1 MWNTILFDLD
11 GTLTDSQEG
20 IINAIS
26 YALDYMGVHM
36 ERGELVKFI
45 GPPLMESL
53 PEYCG
58 FNLKQSEDAIERFRE
73 YYQARGW
80 LENAPYPGVPALLRD
95 LKAAGKELLVATSK
109 PEDMAVQVL
118 EHFGLAQYFERICG
132 APSSAPDSTRKADV
146 VRRALSGAADP
157 SRAVMVGDR
166 RHDVAGAKEN
176 GLPCIGVL
184 YGYGG
189 REELEAAGAAFVAED
204 VGALKE
210 CLQIGRAHV

>member
-45 GPPLMESL
+45 GPPLLESL

-189 REELEAAGAAFVAED
+189 REEL
-204 VGALKE
+204 
-210 CLQIGRAHV
+210 

>member
-53 PEYCG
+53 PEYSG

-109 PEDMAVQVL
+109 PEAMAVQVL
-118 EHFGLAQYFERICG
+118 EHFGLAQYFESAARPPARRT
-132 APSSAPDSTRKADV
+132 APERRTWSAGPSVA
-146 VRRALSGAADP
+146 RRTPPGPSWWATGGTTWRGPRRMGSPVSGYCMAMAGEKSWRRQGQSLS
-157 SRAVMVGDR
+157 R
-166 RHDVAGAKEN
+166 RTW
-176 GLPCIGVL
+176 
-184 YGYGG
+184 G
-189 REELEAAGAAFVAED
+189 R
-204 VGALKE
+204 
-210 CLQIGRAHV
+210 

>member
-109 PEDMAVQVL
+109 PEAMAVQVL

-132 APSSAPDSTRKADV
+132 APSSAPDST
-146 VRRALSGAADP
+146 
-157 SRAVMVGDR
+157 
-166 RHDVAGAKEN
+166 
-176 GLPCIGVL
+176 
-184 YGYGG
+184 
-189 REELEAAGAAFVAED
+189 
-204 VGALKE
+204 
-210 CLQIGRAHV
+210 QIGRASCRERV

>member
-58 FNLKQSEDAIERFRE
+58 FNLRQSEDAIERFRE

-109 PEDMAVQVL
+109 PEAMAVQVL
-118 EHFGLAQYFERICG
+118 EHFGLAQYFEQICG
-132 APSSAPDSTRKADV
+132 APSSAPDSARKADV
-146 VRRALSGAADP
+146 VRRALGGAADP

-166 RHDVAGAKEN
+166 RHDVEGAREN

-189 REELEAAGAAFVAED
+189 REELEAAGAELIAED
-204 VGALKE
+204 MGALKE
-210 CLQIGRAHV
+210 CLL

>member
-109 PEDMAVQVL
+109 PEAMAVQVL

-132 APSSAPDSTRKADV
+132 APSSATDSTRKADV

-189 REELEAAGAAFVAED
+189 REELEAAGAAVIAED

-210 CLQIGRAHV
+210 CLL

>member
-109 PEDMAVQVL
+109 PEAMAVQVL

-132 APSSAPDSTRKADV
+132 APSSAPDSTRTADG

-189 REELEAAGAAFVAED
+189 REELEAAGAAVIAED

-210 CLQIGRAHV
+210 CLL

>member
-109 PEDMAVQVL
+109 PEAMAVQVL

-146 VRRALSGAADP
+146 GRRALRGAADP

-189 REELEAAGAAFVAED
+189 REELEAAGAAVIAED

-210 CLQIGRAHV
+210 CLL